1 MSAAYGSGLP
11 AVIRGEE
18 AFLAARRAKRVQALL
33 GGAILLGCLLVA
45 GWVSE
50 VHPATLWAGLPRI
63 GEYFWRI
70 LPELRWDALFASAET
85 EGSLA
90 FWMYRLPEGSL
101 AFWMYRLPEWSW
113 LILETAN
120 MAALATLMGSALA
133 LLLAF
138 PAARNIAP
146 SGAVY
151 QATRRFL
158 EALRTVPEIV
168 YALIFV
174 WAFGI
179 GPLAGILAIALHS
192 AGANGKLFAEAIE
205 NADLRPWDAV
215 RAAGGSWVQG
225 CRYAIIPQV
234 LPNILSYVLLR
245 FEVNI
250 RSASV
255 IGFVGAGGVGEELY
269 KVISFNYYEEI
280 SAIVLLIILTV
291 ACVDLLS
298 ERLRHAAIGR
308 LEAAR

>member
-1 MSAAYGSGLP
+1 VEAAYATGLP

-18 AFLAARRAKRVQALL
+18 AFRAAQRQKRIQALL
-33 GGAILLGCLLVA
+33 GAAILLGCLVTAAWVA
-45 GWVSE
+45 E
-50 VHPATLWAGLPRI
+50 AHPATIWAGLPRI
-63 GEYFWRI
+63 GEYFSRI
-70 LPELRWDALFASAET
+70 LPDLRWAALFADAET
-85 EGSLA
+85 EGSIA
-90 FWMYRLPEGSL
+90 FW
-101 AFWMYRLPEWSW
+101 FYRLPEWAW

-120 MAALATLMGSALA
+120 MAALATLMGSAVA
-133 LLLAF
+133 LVLAF
-138 PAARNIAP
+138 PASRNIAP
-146 SGAVY
+146 SGLIY
-151 QATRRFL
+151 QATRRLL
-158 EALRTVPEIV
+158 EALRTIPEIV

-192 AGANGKLFAEAIE
+192 AGGNGKLFAEAIE
-205 NADLRPWDAV
+205 NADLKPWEAV
-215 RAAGGSWVQG
+215 RASGGSWAHG
-225 CRYAIIPQV
+225 CRFAILPQV

-255 IGFVGAGGVGEELY
+255 IGFVGAGGIGEELY

>member
-1 MSAAYGSGLP
+1 MNAAYGTGLP

-18 AFLAARRAKRVQALL
+18 AYQAARRQKRTQALL
-33 GGAILLGCLLVA
+33 GGLILLACLLGA
-45 GWVSE
+45 AWVSE
-50 VHPATLWAGLPRI
+50 AHPATLWAGLPRI
-63 GEYFWRI
+63 GEYFARI
-70 LPELRWDALFASAET
+70 LPELRWHALFAGAET

-90 FWMYRLPEGSL
+90 FW
-101 AFWMYRLPEWSW
+101 FYRLPEWAL

-120 MAALATLMGSALA
+120 MAALATLLGSAAA
-133 LLLAF
+133 LVLAF

-146 SGAVY
+146 SPLAFHL
-151 QATRRFL
+151 ARRSL
-158 EALRTVPEIV
+158 EALRTIPEIV

-179 GPLAGILAIALHS
+179 GPLAGILAITLHS

-205 NADLRPWDAV
+205 NADLKAWEGV
-215 RAAGGSWVQG
+215 ESAGGSWLHA
-225 CRYAIIPQV
+225 CRFAVLPQV
-234 LPNILSYVLLR
+234 LPNIISYLLLR

-255 IGFVGAGGVGEELY
+255 IGFVGAGGIGEELY

-280 SAIVLLIILTV
+280 SAIVVLVILTV

>member
-1 MSAAYGSGLP
+1 MSPACAAGLP

-18 AFLAARRAKRVQALL
+18 AFLAARRAKRMQALL
-33 GGAILLGCLLVA
+33 GGAILLACLVA
-45 GWVSE
+45 AAWVSE
-50 VHPATLWAGLPRI
+50 AHPATLWAGLPRI
-63 GEYFWRI
+63 GEYFVRI
-70 LPELRWDALFASAET
+70 LPDLRWASLFADAET
-85 EGSLA
+85 
-90 FWMYRLPEGSL
+90 EGSL

-120 MAALATLMGSALA
+120 MAALATLMGSAAA

-146 SGAVY
+146 GDVAY

-192 AGANGKLFAEAIE
+192 AGANGKLFAEAVE
-205 NADLRPWDAV
+205 NADLRPWEAV

-225 CRYAIIPQV
+225 CRYAILPQV

-291 ACVDLLS
+291 SCVDLLS

>member
-1 MSAAYGSGLP
+1 MSAAYATGLP

-18 AFLAARRAKRVQALL
+18 AYLAARRQKRVQALL
-33 GGAILLGCLLVA
+33 GGAVLLACLLA
-45 GWVSE
+45 AAWVSE
-50 VHPATLWAGLPRI
+50 AYPATLWAGLPRI
-63 GEYFWRI
+63 GEYFVRI
-70 LPELRWDALFASAET
+70 TPDLRWAHLFAGAET
-85 EGSLA
+85 EGSI
-90 FWMYRLPEGSL
+90 
-101 AFWMYRLPEWSW
+101 AFWMYRLPEWSR

-120 MAALATLMGSALA
+120 MAAVATLMGSAVA
-133 LLLAF
+133 LMLAF
-138 PAARNIAP
+138 PAARNITP
-146 SGAVY
+146 SPLVFHLA
-151 QATRRFL
+151 RRTL
-158 EALRTVPEIV
+158 EAMRTVPEIV

-205 NADLRPWDAV
+205 NADLKAWEGV
-215 RAAGGSWVQG
+215 QSAGGSWVQC
-225 CRYAIIPQV
+225 CRYAVLPQV
-234 LPNILSYVLLR
+234 LPNIISYLLLR

-280 SAIVLLIILTV
+280 SAIVVLIIITV
-291 ACVDLLS
+291 SMVDLLS

-308 LEAAR
+308 LEGTR

>member
-1 MSAAYGSGLP
+1 MSASSVTGLP
-11 AVIRGEE
+11 AVARGEE
-18 AFLAARRAKRVQALL
+18 AFQFARRAKRRQALL
-33 GGAILLGCLLVA
+33 GAAILLACLIA
-45 GWVSE
+45 AAWVSE
-50 VHPATLWAGLPRI
+50 AYPATLWAGLPRI
-63 GEYFWRI
+63 GEYFARI
-70 LPELRWDALFASAET
+70 LPDLRWASLLSDSET
-85 EGSLA
+85 EGSI
-90 FWMYRLPEGSL
+90 
-101 AFWMYRLPEWSW
+101 AFWMYRLPEWSL

-120 MAALATLMGSALA
+120 MAALATLMGSAAA

-146 SGAVY
+146 SPLIYHLA
-151 QATRRFL
+151 RRSL

-174 WAFGI
+174 WAFGV
-179 GPLAGILAIALHS
+179 GPLAGILAIALHT

-205 NADLRPWDAV
+205 NADLKAWEGV
-215 RAAGGSWVQG
+215 QSAGGSWVHA
-225 CRYAIIPQV
+225 CRFAVLPQV
-234 LPNILSYVLLR
+234 LPNILSYLLLR

-280 SAIVLLIILTV
+280 SAIVALIILTV
-291 ACVDLLS
+291 CCVDLLS

>member
-1 MSAAYGSGLP
+1 VSAAYGTGLP

-18 AFLAARRAKRVQALL
+18 AYLAARRAKRARTLL
-33 GGAILLGCLLVA
+33 GAAILLACLIVA
-45 GWVSE
+45 ARVSE
-50 VHPATLWAGLPRI
+50 AYPATLWAGLPRI
-63 GEYFWRI
+63 GEYFAKI
-70 LPELRWDALFASAET
+70 LPDLRWAALFADAET
-85 EGSLA
+85 EGSI
-90 FWMYRLPEGSL
+90 
-101 AFWMYRLPEWSW
+101 AFWMYRLPEWSR

-120 MAALATLMGSALA
+120 MAALATLLGSVLA
-133 LLLAF
+133 LLLCF
-138 PAARNIAP
+138 PAARTITP
-146 SGAVY
+146 SPLAFH
-151 QATRRFL
+151 AARRTL

-174 WAFGI
+174 WAFGV

-205 NADLRPWDAV
+205 NADLKAWDGVAS
-215 RAAGGSWVQG
+215 AGGSWTHG
-225 CRYAIIPQV
+225 CRFAVLPQV
-234 LPNILSYVLLR
+234 LPNILSYLLLR

-255 IGFVGAGGVGEELY
+255 IGFVGAGGIGEELY

-280 SAIVLLIILTV
+280 SAIVLLVILTV
-291 ACVDLLS
+291 SCVDLVS

>member
-1 MSAAYGSGLP
+1 MSQQAAYATGLP

-18 AFLAARRAKRVQALL
+18 AFLAARRAKRLQALL
-33 GGAILLGCLLVA
+33 GGAILLGCLLA
-45 GWVSE
+45 AAWMSE
-50 VHPATLWAGLPRI
+50 VRPATLWAGLPRI
-63 GEYFWRI
+63 GEYFARI
-70 LPELRWDALFASAET
+70 LPDLRWATLFAGAET
-85 EGSLA
+85 
-90 FWMYRLPEGSL
+90 EGSL

-120 MAALATLMGSALA
+120 MAALATLMGSVSA

-146 SGAVY
+146 SPFAY
-151 QATRRFL
+151 HLARRVL

-205 NADLRPWDAV
+205 NADLRPWEAV

-225 CRYAIIPQV
+225 CRYAILPQV

-291 ACVDLLS
+291 SCLDLLS

>member
-1 MSAAYGSGLP
+1 MSPAFVSGLP
-11 AVIRGEE
+11 AVIRGE
-18 AFLAARRAKRVQALL
+18 AAYRSARRAKRRQALL
-33 GGAILLGCLLVA
+33 GGAILLACLLA
-45 GWVSE
+45 AAWVSE
-50 VHPATLWAGLPRI
+50 ARPATLWAGLPRI
-63 GEYFWRI
+63 GEYFTRI
-70 LPELRWDALFASAET
+70 LPDLRWVSLFADADT
-85 EGSLA
+85 EGSIA
-90 FWMYRLPEGSL
+90 FW
-101 AFWMYRLPEWSW
+101 FYRLPEWSL

-120 MAALATLMGSALA
+120 MAALATLLGSAAA
-133 LLLAF
+133 LVLAF

-146 SGAVY
+146 SPFAY
-151 QATRRFL
+151 HLARRVL

-174 WAFGI
+174 WAFGV

-205 NADLRPWDAV
+205 NADLKAWDGVAS
-215 RAAGGSWVQG
+215 AGGSWLHG
-225 CRYAIIPQV
+225 CRFAVLPQV
-234 LPNILSYVLLR
+234 LPNLISYLLLR

-255 IGFVGAGGVGEELY
+255 IGFVGAGGIGEELY

-280 SAIVLLIILTV
+280 SAIVLLVILTV
-291 ACVDLLS
+291 AGLDLLS

>member
-1 MSAAYGSGLP
+1 MSAAYATGLP

-18 AFLAARRAKRVQALL
+18 AYQAARRQKRLQTLL
-33 GGAILLGCLLVA
+33 FGAILLACLVLA
-45 GWVSE
+45 GWVAE
-50 VHPATLWAGLPRI
+50 AHPATLWAGLPRI
-63 GEYFWRI
+63 GEYFART
-70 LPELRWDALFASAET
+70 LPDLRWESLFADAET

-90 FWMYRLPEGSL
+90 FW
-101 AFWMYRLPEWSW
+101 FYRLPEWAW

-120 MAALATLMGSALA
+120 MAALATLMGSAVA

-138 PAARNIAP
+138 PASRNIAP
-146 SGAVY
+146 RGWIY
-151 QATRRFL
+151 HATRRFL

-174 WAFGI
+174 WAFGV
-179 GPLAGILAIALHS
+179 GALAGILAIALHS

-205 NADLRPWDAV
+205 NADMKPWEAV
-215 RAAGGSWVQG
+215 RAAGGSWAHG
-225 CRYAIIPQV
+225 CRFAILPQV
-234 LPNILSYVLLR
+234 LPNILSYLLLR

-255 IGFVGAGGVGEELY
+255 IGFVGAGGIGEELY

-291 ACVDLLS
+291 ACIDLLS

>member
-1 MSAAYGSGLP
+1 MSQQAAYATGLP

-18 AFLAARRAKRVQALL
+18 AFLAARRAKRLQALL
-33 GGAILLGCLLVA
+33 GGAILLGCLLA
-45 GWVSE
+45 AAWMSE
-50 VHPATLWAGLPRI
+50 VRPATLWAGLPRI
-63 GEYFWRI
+63 GEYFARI
-70 LPELRWDALFASAET
+70 LPDLRWGALLADAET
-85 EGSLA
+85 
-90 FWMYRLPEGSL
+90 EGSL

-120 MAALATLMGSALA
+120 MAALATLMGSVSA

-146 SGAVY
+146 SGMVFHV
-151 QATRRFL
+151 TRRFL
-158 EALRTVPEIV
+158 ESLRTVPEIV

-205 NADLRPWDAV
+205 NADLRPWEAV

-225 CRYAIIPQV
+225 CRYAILPQV
-234 LPNILSYVLLR
+234 LPNIVSYVLLR

-291 ACVDLLS
+291 SCLDLLS

>member
-1 MSAAYGSGLP
+1 MNPAYASGLP

-18 AFLAARRAKRVQALL
+18 AFLAARRAKRMQALL
-33 GGAILLGCLLVA
+33 GGAVLLACLVVA
-45 GWVSE
+45 AWVSE
-50 VHPATLWAGLPRI
+50 ARPATLWAGLPRI
-63 GEYFWRI
+63 GEYFTRI
-70 LPELRWDALFASAET
+70 LPDLRWATLFADAET
-85 EGSLA
+85 
-90 FWMYRLPEGSL
+90 EGSL

-120 MAALATLMGSALA
+120 MAALATLMGSAAA

-151 QATRRFL
+151 HATRRFL

-205 NADLRPWDAV
+205 NADLRPWEAV
-215 RAAGGSWVQG
+215 RAAGGSWVQA
-225 CRYAIIPQV
+225 CRYAILPQV

-291 ACVDLLS
+291 SCVDLLS

>member
-1 MSAAYGSGLP
+1 MNVSYATGLP

-18 AFLAARRAKRVQALL
+18 AFLAARRAKRLQTLL
-33 GGAILLGCLLVA
+33 GGAILLACLVA
-45 GWVSE
+45 AAWVSE
-50 VHPATLWAGLPRI
+50 ADPATIWAGLPRI
-63 GEYFWRI
+63 GEYFARI
-70 LPELRWDALFASAET
+70 LPDLRWDALFADAET
-85 EGSLA
+85 EGSI
-90 FWMYRLPEGSL
+90 
-101 AFWMYRLPEWSW
+101 AFWMYRLPEWSR

-120 MAALATLMGSALA
+120 MAALATLIGSVFALA
-133 LLLAF
+133 FAF

-146 SGAVY
+146 SGLVY

-192 AGANGKLFAEAIE
+192 AGANGKLFAEAVE
-205 NADLRPWDAV
+205 NADLRPWEAV

-225 CRYAIIPQV
+225 CRYAILPQV

-291 ACVDLLS
+291 SCVDLLS

>member
-1 MSAAYGSGLP
+1 MNAAYGTGLP

-18 AFLAARRAKRVQALL
+18 AYQAARRQKRTQALL
-33 GGAILLGCLLVA
+33 GGLILLTCLLGA
-45 GWVSE
+45 AWVSE
-50 VHPATLWAGLPRI
+50 AHPATLWAGLPRI
-63 GEYFWRI
+63 GEYFARI
-70 LPELRWDALFASAET
+70 LPELRWHALFAGAET

-90 FWMYRLPEGSL
+90 FW
-101 AFWMYRLPEWSW
+101 FYRLPEWAL

-120 MAALATLMGSALA
+120 MAALATLLGSAAA
-133 LLLAF
+133 LVLAF
-138 PAARNIAP
+138 PAARSIARSP
-146 SGAVY
+146 LAFHL
-151 QATRRFL
+151 ARRSL
-158 EALRTVPEIV
+158 EALRTIPEIV

-174 WAFGI
+174 WAFGV

-205 NADLRPWDAV
+205 NADLKAWEGV
-215 RAAGGSWVQG
+215 ESAGGSWLHA
-225 CRYAIIPQV
+225 CRFAVLPQV
-234 LPNILSYVLLR
+234 LPNIISYLLLR

-255 IGFVGAGGVGEELY
+255 IGFVGAGGIGEELY

-280 SAIVLLIILTV
+280 SAIVVLVILTV
-291 ACVDLLS
+291 ACVDLIS

>member
-1 MSAAYGSGLP
+1 MSHGAAYATGLP

-18 AFLAARRAKRVQALL
+18 AFLAARRAKRAQALL
-33 GGAILLGCLLVA
+33 GLAILLGCLVA
-45 GWVSE
+45 AAWVSE
-50 VHPATLWAGLPRI
+50 AHPATLWAGLPRI
-63 GEYFWRI
+63 GEYFARI
-70 LPELRWDALFASAET
+70 LPELRWGALFASAET

-90 FWMYRLPEGSL
+90 FWL
-101 AFWMYRLPEWSW
+101 YRLPEWAW

-120 MAALATLMGSALA
+120 MAALATLMGSAFA
-133 LLLAF
+133 LVFAF

-146 SGAVY
+146 SGIVY

-205 NADLRPWDAV
+205 NADLRPWEAV
-215 RAAGGSWVQG
+215 RASGGSWAMG
-225 CRYAIIPQV
+225 CRYAILPQV
-234 LPNILSYVLLR
+234 LPNLISYVLLR

-280 SAIVLLIILTV
+280 SAIALLIILTV

>member
-1 MSAAYGSGLP
+1 MNPAYATGLP

-18 AFLAARRAKRVQALL
+18 AFLAARRAKRMQALL
-33 GGAILLGCLLVA
+33 GGAILLVCLVA
-45 GWVSE
+45 AAWVSE
-50 VHPATLWAGLPRI
+50 ARPATLWAGLPRI
-63 GEYFWRI
+63 GEYFARI
-70 LPELRWDALFASAET
+70 LPDLRWASLFANAET
-85 EGSLA
+85 EGSI
-90 FWMYRLPEGSL
+90 
-101 AFWMYRLPEWSW
+101 AFWMYRLPEWTA

-120 MAALATLMGSALA
+120 MAALATLMGSVFALA
-133 LLLAF
+133 FAF
-138 PAARNIAP
+138 PAARNITP
-146 SGAVY
+146 SGFVY
-151 QATRRFL
+151 QATRRLL

-205 NADLRPWDAV
+205 NADLRPWEAV

-225 CRYAIIPQV
+225 CRYAILPQV

-291 ACVDLLS
+291 SCVDLLS

>member
-1 MSAAYGSGLP
+1 MSAAYRTGLP

-18 AFLAARRAKRVQALL
+18 AYQAARRQKRVQALL
-33 GGAILLGCLLVA
+33 GGVLLFACLVA
-45 GWVSE
+45 AARVSE
-50 VHPATLWAGLPRI
+50 VDAATLWAGLPRI
-63 GEYFWRI
+63 GEYFSRI
-70 LPELRWDALFASAET
+70 LPDLRWHALFANADT
-85 EGSLA
+85 EGSIA
-90 FWMYRLPEGSL
+90 FW
-101 AFWMYRLPEWSW
+101 FYRLPEWSL

-120 MAALATLMGSALA
+120 MAALATLMGSAAA

-146 SGAVY
+146 SPFAFHL
-151 QATRRFL
+151 ARRAL

-174 WAFGI
+174 WAFGV

-205 NADLRPWDAV
+205 NADLKAWDGVAS
-215 RAAGGSWVQG
+215 AGGSWLLG
-225 CRYAIIPQV
+225 CRFAVLPQV
-234 LPNILSYVLLR
+234 LPNLISYLLLR

-255 IGFVGAGGVGEELY
+255 IGFVGAGGIGEELY
-269 KVISFNYYEEI
+269 KVISFNYYEEV
-280 SAIVLLIILTV
+280 SAIVVLIILTV
-291 ACVDLLS
+291 LVLDLLS